1 MGSPVRRYV
10 VSLAALS
17 MIFVG
22 VLVSG
27 ATAASPTK
35 PYSADITPACVPL
48 STPTPGIQFTVT
60 LRNTTKTQ
68 MLGSANVT
76 APAGFVI
83 TSATPDGATV
93 ELRNLNIAPG
103 GTASRVFTATTSGTA
118 GPADWSIIAK
128 QSNDYNGSP
137 GNNLTLDTANSHL
150 RSYVDTCVLVF
161 GSGPAS
167 ATTDLKVTSEP
178 FNPTGA
184 PVTVQVRNA
193 PGGQVVITST
203 DEISLALSASGAAG
217 ALTPSTP
224 TATAVQGVAV
234 FDASTA
240 TNFFSVSPPH
250 FGYQLVASSSNTGID
265 ATTPATFD
273 VWGVGTKCTG
283 KGCEA
288 TLTQDGVTADVLT
301 PDSAFGNLLAISFG
315 VEPTLVC
322 APYVPL
328 LPDNFVVSFM
338 FDGAGNR
345 QVTITVPGP
354 APRPVSQ
361 DRVCYDPSGPQTF
374 VDRSGNTVEI
384 GLLPDCKNNSPK
396 PPCQLPPK
404 TDKLG
409 NQIISFLAPPGS
421 TRGRT

>member
-1 MGSPVRRYV
+1 MGLRVRRHV
-10 VSLAALS
+10 VLLAALS

-22 VLVSG
+22 VLASG
-27 ATAASPTK
+27 ATAASTK

-48 STPTPGIQFTVT
+48 STSGVQFTVT
-60 LRNTTKTQ
+60 LRNMTKTQ
-68 MLGSANVT
+68 MLGSANVF
-76 APAGFVI
+76 APAGFVV
-83 TSATPDGATV
+83 TGANANADGTAA
-93 ELRNLNIAPG
+93 ELRNLNLSPG
-103 GTASRVFTATTSGTA
+103 GTTTATFTATTSGTA
-118 GPADWSIIAK
+118 GPTDWSIIAK

-137 GNNLTLDTANSHL
+137 GNNLSLDAANSHL

-161 GSGPAS
+161 SSGPAS
-167 ATTDLKVTSEP
+167 ATTGLKVTSEP
-178 FNPTGA
+178 FTPAGA
-184 PVTVQVRNA
+184 PVTVQVLNA
-193 PGGQVVITST
+193 PGGQPVITST
-203 DEISLALSASGAAG
+203 DQISLTLSTDGAAG
-217 ALTPSTP
+217 TLSPASP
-224 TATAVQGVAV
+224 TAAAVHGVAV

-240 TNFFSVSPPH
+240 ANFFSVSPPA
-250 FGYQLVASSSNTGID
+250 FGYQLVASSTNAGID
-265 ATTPATFD
+265 ATAPATFD
-273 VWGVGTKCTG
+273 VWGVGTECKG

-288 TLTQDGVTADVLT
+288 TLTQGGVTANVLT
-301 PDSAFGNLLAISFG
+301 PDSALGNLLAISFG

-361 DRVCYDPSGPQTF
+361 DRVCYDPSGTQTF
-374 VDRSGNTVEI
+374 TDRSGNTVQI

-396 PPCQLPPK
+396 PPCQLPSK

-409 NQIISFLAPPGS
+409 NQIISFLSPPGS

>member
-10 VSLAALS
+10 VLLAALS
-17 MIFVG
+17 MVFVG
-22 VLVSG
+22 LLASG
-27 ATAASPTK
+27 ATAATTTK
-35 PYSADITPACVPL
+35 PYSVDITPACVPL
-48 STPTPGIQFTVT
+48 STSTQFKVT

-68 MLGSANVT
+68 MLGSANVF
-76 APAGFVI
+76 APAGYVI
-83 TSATPDGATV
+83 TGANATPDGSAA
-93 ELRNLNIAPG
+93 ELRNLNLAPG
-103 GTASRVFTATTSGTA
+103 GTTTAFFTASSSVA
-118 GPADWSIIAK
+118 GAADWSIIAK

-161 GSGPAS
+161 GRGPAS

-184 PVTVQVRNA
+184 PVTVQVLNA
-193 PGGQVVITST
+193 PGGQVVTTST
-203 DEISLALSASGAAG
+203 DEISLALSASGATG

-224 TATAVQGVAV
+224 TATAAQGVAV

-301 PDSAFGNLLAISFG
+301 PDSALGNLLAVSFG
-315 VEPTLVC
+315 VEPSLVC

-361 DRVCYDPSGPQTF
+361 DRVCYDPSGSQTF
-374 VDRSGNTVEI
+374 TDRSGNTVEI

-396 PPCQLPPK
+396 PPCQLPSK
-404 TDKLG
+404 TDKVG

>member
-10 VSLAALS
+10 VLLAALS
-17 MIFVG
+17 MVFVG
-22 VLVSG
+22 LLVSG
-27 ATAASPTK
+27 ATAATTTK
-35 PYSADITPACVPL
+35 PYSVDITPACVPL
-48 STPTPGIQFTVT
+48 NTSTDFTVT

-68 MLGSANVT
+68 MLGSANVF
-76 APAGFVI
+76 APTGYVVSGAN
-83 TSATPDGATV
+83 ATPDGTAA
-93 ELRNLNIAPG
+93 ELRNLNLSPG
-103 GTASRVFTATTSGTA
+103 GTTTASFTATSSVA

-137 GNNLTLDTANSHL
+137 GNNLTLDAANSHL
-150 RSYVDTCVLVF
+150 KSYVDTCVLVF
-161 GSGPAS
+161 GSGPS
-167 ATTDLKVTSEP
+167 DATTGLKVTSEP
-178 FNPTGA
+178 FTPTGA
-184 PVTVQVRNA
+184 PVTVQVLNA
-193 PGGQVVITST
+193 PGGQIVTTSS
-203 DEISLALSASGAAG
+203 DEISLGLSASGAAG
-217 ALTPSTP
+217 TLSPASP
-224 TATAVQGVAV
+224 TATAVHGVAV

-240 TNFFSVSPPH
+240 ANFFSVSPPA

-273 VWGVGTKCTG
+273 VWGVGTECNG
-283 KGCEA
+283 KGCRG
-288 TLTQDGVTADVLT
+288 TLTQDGVKADLFT
-301 PDSAFGNLLAISFG
+301 PDSAAGDLLALSFG
-315 VEPTLVC
+315 VEPSLTC

-361 DRVCYDPSGPQTF
+361 DRVCYDPSGTQTF
-374 VDRSGNTVEI
+374 TDRSGNTVQT
-384 GLLPDCKNNSPK
+384 GLLPDCKNNSPT
-396 PPCQLPPK
+396 PPCQLPSK

-409 NQIISFLAPPGS
+409 NQIISFLSPPGS

>member
-1 MGSPVRRYV
+1 MV
-10 VSLAALS
+10 
-17 MIFVG
+17 FVG
-22 VLVSG
+22 LLVSG
-27 ATAASPTK
+27 ATAVTTTK

-48 STPTPGIQFTVT
+48 STPGVQFTVT

-68 MLGSANVT
+68 MLGSANVF
-76 APAGFVI
+76 APAGFVV
-83 TSATPDGATV
+83 TGANANADGTAA
-93 ELRNLNIAPG
+93 ELRNLNLSPG
-103 GTASRVFTATTSGTA
+103 GTTTATFTATTSGTA
-118 GPADWSIIAK
+118 GPTDWSIIAK

-137 GNNLTLDTANSHL
+137 GNNLTLDTGASHL
-150 RSYVDTCVLVF
+150 RSYVDTCVAVF
-161 GSGPAS
+161 SSGPSS
-167 ATTDLKVTSEP
+167 ATTGLKVTNEP
-178 FNPTGA
+178 FNPDGA
-184 PVTVQVRNA
+184 PVTVQVLNA
-193 PGGQVVITST
+193 PAGQPVVTST
-203 DEISLALSASGAAG
+203 DQISLSLAASGAAG

-250 FGYQLVASSSNTGID
+250 FGYQLVANSSNTGID

-301 PDSAFGNLLAISFG
+301 PDSALGNLLAISFG
-315 VEPTLVC
+315 VEPSLVC

-328 LPDNFVVSFM
+328 LPNNFVVSFM

-361 DRVCYDPSGPQTF
+361 DRVCYDPSGSQTF
-374 VDRSGNTVEI
+374 TDRSGNTVEI

-396 PPCQLPPK
+396 PPCQLPSK

-409 NQIISFLAPPGS
+409 NQIISFLSPPGS